1 MGYIYNTPGTFQE
14 FVFLIFTCESGEKTK
29 QNQKLNISI
38 TKVIIVL
45 YIKML
50 IELYL
55 KYINLKIN
63 FQ

>member
-14 FVFLIFTCESGEKTK
+14 FVFLIFTYESGKK
-29 QNQKLNISI
+29 QNQKLNISV
-38 TKVIIVL
+38 TKVTIVL
-45 YIKML
+45 YIKMF